1 MFHRPK
7 GLTSYQNALPRHAK
21 GLSGHVERMFG
32 HADAHPHGV
41 ERIPRDMDAP
51 PRQLECVPPV
61 PIRLTNEGT
70 GQINDLE
77 GVIIHTSD

>member
-1 MFHRPK
+1 
-7 GLTSYQNALPRHAK
+7 
-21 GLSGHVERMFG
+21 MFG